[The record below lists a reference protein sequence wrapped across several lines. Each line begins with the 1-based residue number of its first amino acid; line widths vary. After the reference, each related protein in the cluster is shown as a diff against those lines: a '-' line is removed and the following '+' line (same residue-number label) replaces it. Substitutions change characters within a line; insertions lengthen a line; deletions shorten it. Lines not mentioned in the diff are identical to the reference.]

1 MLASGCAVWCKYVN
15 SFVIYVQCQNMYS
28 LMFIVFYLHIN
39 KKKIF
44 LFTTLELFANI
55 YIHSYERME

>member
-1 MLASGCAVWCKYVN
+1 
-15 SFVIYVQCQNMYS
+15 MYS

-39 KKKIF
+39 QNISF
-44 LFTTLELFANI
+44 YDLNYLQII

>member
-1 MLASGCAVWCKYVN
+1 MLASGCTVWCKYVN

-39 KKKIF
+39 KKIF
-44 LFTTLELFANI
+44 LFTTLELFAN
-55 YIHSYERME
+55 YLHTQL

>member
-1 MLASGCAVWCKYVN
+1 
-15 SFVIYVQCQNMYS
+15 MYS

-44 LFTTLELFANI
+44 LFTTLELFAN
-55 YIHSYERME
+55 YLHTQL